1 MEYVIF
7 KICLASACFS
17 LVWVDLLT
25 APRGLL
31 DFIPKYYPNS
41 LAEKPLRCSH
51 CFSGWLAVFMWLVYL
66 LVNFSMNI
74 DFYIDPMQAFVYTLF
89 APCFSMYLIALIK
102 R

>member
-1 MEYVIF
+1 MFTNIQSRRKF
-7 KICLASACFS
+7 LRNGAAALGLAS
-17 LVWVDLLT
+17 T
-25 APRGLL
+25 
-31 DFIPKYYPNS
+31 S

-74 DFYIDPMQAFVYTLF
+74 DFHIDPMQAFVYTLF